1 MSNLTAMQVQSAK
14 NVACEKCS
22 NEVFNQ
28 TFVIKQV
35 SGLVTETGKDMMAPI
50 PIFSCAKCGNVNS
63 VFVKDLNIKSDN
75 STTEIMH
82 VQV

>member
-50 PIFSCAKCGNVNS
+50 PIFSCAKCGNVNAI
-63 VFVKDLNIKSDN
+63 FVKDLNIKTETET
-75 STTEIMH
+75 STLH